1 MTDKQNEISTIRAS
15 FDELGKIKKE
25 FTEEQVAYVMSTIA
39 PTLNKNET
47 WLFLMKASALRLN
60 PLMGEIF
67 AYSQVVRGER
77 QLVIIAGRDGKRS
90 TASKVGGLEW
100 IKTEAIYV
108 KKVKTTTNKTSE
120 DGTVL
125 TSKQET
131 TIQVQPW
138 DGKLWGA
145 KCEVKRSS
153 IAEPFTITVPL
164 SEYVRNNNQW
174 QNKPETMIKKVAE
187 SQALSAA
194 YPELLTGVYDESER
208 WDNETAPASTA
219 PQIENGGEKAT
230 AQMLKT
236 IEVLG
241 GDAKKEYTKQE
252 AINEIARLQAEAI
265 KNKGKKPA
273 AKPETVEAQVVEPV
287 KETA

>member
-1 MTDKQNEISTIRAS
+1 MTDKNKEVSSIKAS
-15 FDELGKIKKE
+15 FDELARVREE
-25 FTEEQVAYVMSTIA
+25 FTEDQKNYIMETIA
-39 PTLNKNET
+39 PGLNKNET
-47 WLFLMKASALRLN
+47 LLFLMKASALRLN

-67 AYSQVVRGER
+67 AYVSEVRGQR

-125 TSKQET
+125 TSEQET

-138 DGKLWGA
+138 DGTLWGA
-145 KCEVKRSS
+145 TCSVKRSS
-153 IAEPFTITVPL
+153 IAEPFTVTVPL
-164 SEYVRNNNQW
+164 KEYNRNNSQW
-174 QNKPETMIKKVAE
+174 INKPETMIKKVAE

-219 PQIENGGEKAT
+219 PQIENGGEKANP
-230 AQMLKT
+230 QMLKT

-252 AINEIARLQAEAI
+252 AINEITRLQAEAI